1 MAELRI
7 ENLSKSYGGELV
19 LDDVTITVPD
29 GGFSIIL
36 GPSGCGKSTLLR
48 LVAGLDQQDRGEIL
62 IDGLE
67 VSSLPPKERDVA
79 MVFQSY
85 ALYPHMSVAQNMAF
99 PLKMRGMAKAGIDS
113 KVKEA
118 AGLLGLEQL
127 LSRKPKELSGGQR
140 QRVAIGRALV
150 REPALF
156 LFDEPLSN
164 LDAQLRQGMRV
175 ELSRLHGRLGAT
187 MVYVTHDQVEAMTLG
202 QEIVLLAQGRVQ
214 QVGPPQEIYDLPAN
228 LFVAEFI
235 GSPAINL
242 FKGIVRYGP
251 EGTGLECAQNETML
265 PLPERAGRLDGK
277 NITLGIRP
285 ESLSMGPGPLSGEV
299 ELVERIGAESV
310 VHIRRGESSWRV
322 RAGAQFKARPGEAI
336 SVQPDPDAYLFFD
349 ENGERIGLPIS

>member
-1 MAELRI
+1 MADLRI
-7 ENLSKSYGGELV
+7 ENLSKSYGSERV
-19 LDDVTITVPD
+19 LDEVSLQVPD

-48 LVAGLDQQDRGEIL
+48 LVAGLDQQDQGGIF
-62 IDGLE
+62 IDGRE
-67 VSSLPPKERDVA
+67 VSALAPKERDVA

-99 PLKMRGMAKAGIDS
+99 PLKMRGLAKAQIEV
-113 KVKEA
+113 KVREA
-118 AGLLGLEQL
+118 AGLLGLDQL
-127 LSRKPKELSGGQR
+127 LNRKPKELSGGQR

-164 LDAQLRQGMRV
+164 LDAQLRGGMRV

-202 QEIVLLAQGRVQ
+202 QEIVVLAQGRVQ
-214 QVGPPQEIYDLPAN
+214 QVGPPQEIYDHPAN
-228 LFVAEFI
+228 LFVAGFI

-242 FKGIVRYGP
+242 LQGVVQKGAEGP
-251 EGTGLECAQNETML
+251 YLECAQSDLML
-265 PLPERAGRLDGK
+265 PLPGQAVIWDGRS
-277 NITLGIRP
+277 ITLGIRP
-285 ESLSMGPGPLSGEV
+285 ENISIGPGPLSGEV

-310 VHIRRGESSWRV
+310 LHIRRDGLSLRV
-322 RAGAQFKARPGEAI
+322 RVGPDLEARPGERL
-336 SVQPDPDAYLFFD
+336 QLLPDPKAYLLFD
-349 ENGERIGLPIS
+349 QTGHSLNLKES